1 MSEWKSEKP
10 VYIYCPECGDKAWIK
25 DAHNLHHKDSDVD
38 SVDIHGVTVCADF
51 INVSEESVLVKIIDT
66 HKPWTPSQ
74 EGRNKQDYG
83 PRVSFLKQKV
93 SVGDFAGFPDYAV
106 DLFGRMQERCDSLL
120 GDFVPVEFCI
130 LEYTPERGSYIRPHF
145 DDKWIWG
152 DRLLTVN
159 LLSETNL
166 RLTREF
172 NMPPYEIII
181 RMPARSLLVLR
192 GSARYDWHHS
202 IRRYDIKARRIAL
215 TWRNFS
221 KDFLRDEYYK
231 DFVAEVTNRA
241 SQVIDTS
248 CSGFIVRQ
256 LDKEIETS

>member
-1 MSEWKSEKP
+1 MSGWKSEKP
-10 VYIYCPECGDKAWIK
+10 LYIYCPECGDRAWIK
-25 DAHNLHHKDSDVD
+25 DGHELHHPGSDVD
-38 SVDIHGVTVCADF
+38 NVEIAGVAVHSDI
-51 INVSEESVLVKIIDT
+51 INESDEATIVRIIDT
-66 HKPWTPSQ
+66 HKSWAPSQ

-83 PRVSFLKQKV
+83 PRISFLKQKV

-106 DLFGRMQERCDSLL
+106 DLFDKMRKRYDSLL

-130 LEYTPERGSYIRPHF
+130 LEYTPERGSYIRPHY

-166 RLTREF
+166 RLTREY

-181 RMPARSLLVLR
+181 RMPARSLLVLS
-192 GSARYDWHHS
+192 GPARYDWHHS
-202 IRRYDIKARRIAL
+202 IRKYDIKSRRIAL

-221 KDFLRDEYYK
+221 EDFLGDEHYK
-231 DFVAEVTNRA
+231 DFISEVKSRA
-241 SQVIDTS
+241 SQVIKTS
-248 CSGFIVRQ
+248 
-256 LDKEIETS
+256 